1 MTYTLT
7 SYDLDPTLVERFLGE
22 PILAILRQAAQL
34 AEAHAWQLYLV
45 GGPVRDLLLGLPATD
60 LDLVVRGDALVIA
73 QELASR
79 THAKLLGHTQFGTA
93 TIILEHLHLSLD
105 IVTARREY
113 YEHAAALPIV
123 EPSNLR
129 DDLLRRDFSV
139 NTLAVALNAAV
150 FARLYDACNGRADL
164 QQGLMRVLHD
174 RSFIDDP
181 TRLIRMARIAGRLG
195 FAIEEHTLLLTEQ
208 ALQLHMLGR
217 TTPARILHE
226 LELTLA
232 DARPG
237 PAFALLRG
245 LGILRAIHPALSWSE
260 ELAAALEQLHAGTLE
275 DVQALSARELADLR
289 LMLLLYPMDVT
300 ERMAFAGYYGLTT
313 HRKQLI
319 EDINTLHQ
327 LRVVLR
333 TPDLVDS
340 VVDRSLHSL
349 HDLALLSA
357 HITEPSP
364 MREHIQRYRAVLRN
378 ARPALTG
385 SDLQAMRI
393 PPGPVYR
400 ILLEG
405 LRAAFL
411 DGVVTSEAEQRAWIR
426 QNMMSDA

>member
-7 SYDLDPTLVERFLGE
+7 SYDLDPTLLERFLGE
-22 PILAILRQAAQL
+22 PILSILRQAAQL

-164 QQGLMRVLHD
+164 HQGLMRVLHD

-232 DARPG
+232 DAKPG
-237 PAFALLRG
+237 PAFALLQG
-245 LGILRAIHPALSWSE
+245 LGILRAIHPALGWSE

-275 DVQALSARELADLR
+275 DVQALSARELADMR
-289 LMLLLYPMDVT
+289 LMLLLYPMDAM
-300 ERMAFAGYYGLTT
+300 ERMAFAEYYRLTT
-313 HRKQLI
+313 HRKHLI

-333 TPDLVDS
+333 TPGLVDS

-357 HITEPSP
+357 HIIEPSP

-426 QNMMSDA
+426 QNMMRDA

>member
-7 SYDLDPTLVERFLGE
+7 SSDLDPTLVERFLGE
-22 PILAILRQAAQL
+22 PTLTILRQAAQL
-34 AEAHAWQLYLV
+34 SEAHAWQLYLV

-73 QELASR
+73 QELASH

-93 TIILEHLHLSLD
+93 TIILENIDLSLD
-105 IVTARREY
+105 IVTARRER

-123 EPSNLR
+123 EPSNLH

-139 NTLAVALNAAV
+139 NTLAVALNAAI
-150 FARLYDACNGRADL
+150 FARLYDACNARADL

-195 FAIEEHTLLLTEQ
+195 FAIEEQTLVLVEQ
-208 ALQLHMLGR
+208 ALQIHMLAR

-232 DARPG
+232 EAQPG
-237 PAFALLRG
+237 PAFALLQQ
-245 LGILRAIHPALSWSE
+245 LGILRAIHPALGWNA
-260 ELAAALEQLHAGTLE
+260 ELAAALEQLHAGVLE
-275 DVQALSARELADLR
+275 HMPALSARELADLR
-289 LMLLLYPMDVT
+289 LMLLLYPMDAM
-300 ERMAFAGYYGLTT
+300 ERIAFAGYYGLTT
-313 HRKQLI
+313 QRKRII
-319 EDINTLHQ
+319 EDINTLHE

-333 TPDLVDS
+333 STDLADS
-340 VVDRSLHSL
+340 VLDRSLHGL

-357 HITEPSP
+357 RIAEPSP
-364 MREHIQRYRAVLRN
+364 IHEHIQHYRTLLRDV
-378 ARPALTG
+378 RPALTG
-385 SDLQAMRI
+385 SDLQAMHI

-411 DGVVTSEAEQRAWIR
+411 DGVVTSEEEQRAWVR
-426 QNMMSDA
+426 QNMVSDS